1 MTPTTFL
8 VAAMGLEVVDHQLRC
23 ARVERLHAA
32 QLAEPV
38 MTVDRDVLA
47 PVHHLR
53 ADLATPVM
61 TAHRHVLARVHH
73 LHAAALASA
82 SGGVAEPGVDATRT
96 GFEALTFLTFALE
109 PGGLS

>member
-32 QLAEPV
+32 QLAEAV
-38 MTVDRDVLA
+38 MTVERE
-47 PVHHLR
+47 VHHLR
-53 ADLATPVM
+53 A
-61 TAHRHVLARVHH
+61 
-73 LHAAALASA
+73 AALAGAWEPIMTTVPTTSFLA
-82 SGGVAEPGVDATRT
+82 LPSGGVAEPGVDPTRT

-109 PGGLS
+109 PGSLS

>member
-32 QLAEPV
+32 QLAEAV

-53 ADLATPVM
+53 A
-61 TAHRHVLARVHH
+61 
-73 LHAAALASA
+73 AALAGAWEPIMTTVPTTSFLA
-82 SGGVAEPGVDATRT
+82 LPSGGVAEPGVDPTRT

-109 PGGLS
+109 PGSLS

>member
-32 QLAEPV
+32 QFAEPV

-47 PVHHLR
+47 P
-53 ADLATPVM
+53 
-61 TAHRHVLARVHH
+61 VHH

-96 GFEALTFLTFALE
+96 GFEALTILTFAVE